1 MEALITGS
9 KGPIIP
15 DVNTNKMNRGNMI
28 RLWGIGRISTL
39 SFLLISS
46 LSSCVT
52 RHSVTL
58 HSDRSAFVSSVGT
71 FQNTSHKW
79 DRRSYYDAEVIR
91 DVDTSQIHG
100 LGQGHHFIINDLDSL
115 GNHLATFNP
124 GHIVF
129 SLQNEELVIRSQNG
143 IPLRKGWSRCD
154 LTLYIEQGIKGV
166 HSSNKV
172 RHIGPNII
180 SLKIPRRLLEKR
192 QNAIDIRVLLR
203 PEEP

>member
-1 MEALITGS
+1 MEALITES
-9 KGPIIP
+9 KGPKIP
-15 DVNTNKMNRGNMI
+15 DVNTNKMNHGNMI

-79 DRRSYYDAEVIR
+79 DRRSYYDIEVIR

-129 SLQNEELVIRSQNG
+129 ALKSYELVILSQNG
-143 IPLRKGWSRCD
+143 VPLRKGWNRCD
-154 LTLYIEQGIKGV
+154 LILFIEQGIKEV
-166 HSSNKV
+166 RSTNKV
-172 RHIGPNII
+172 RQSGPNII
-180 SLKIPRRLLEKR
+180 SFKVSRRILEKR
-192 QNAIDIRVLLR
+192 PSAIDITILLSPGSR
-203 PEEP
+203 